1 MDGKEYNGWEFEDDT
16 LTRDFEF
23 KNFKEALAFVN
34 VVGVIAEE
42 SNHHP
47 DIILFDYKCVS
58 IITKTHDA
66 NDQVTQK
73 DYDLVDKINS
83 VL

>member
-1 MDGKEYNGWEFEDDT
+1 MDGKEYNGWEHEDDS

-23 KNFKEALAFVN
+23 KNFQEALAFVN
-34 VVGVIAEE
+34 VVGTIAEE
-42 SNHHP
+42 SKHHP
-47 DIILFDYKCVS
+47 DIILFDYNCVS

-66 NDQVTQK
+66 NNTVTQK

-83 VL
+83 VV